1 MGGGLSGMEEAQ
13 LNAPGQPLLVV
24 REITKRFGAL
34 TALDR
39 LSFEVRRNEIFG
51 IAGPNGAGKSTLL
64 NVCAG
69 AIPPDSG
76 QILFD
81 GDRVDGQRP
90 YRLCHRGIGRTFQI
104 PQIFGS
110 LTVRENVEIG
120 ATFGRPFQWSS
131 GSPGDFSVDSLLK
144 MTNLTDLQ
152 DRPAGQVKL
161 LARKMTMLAAVL
173 ATNPRLAFMDEPF
186 AGLNG
191 EEVEVFADLI
201 TRLHDRAGVVFVIIE
216 HKIRALSK
224 LVDRLMIIH
233 FGRCICLDRP
243 EVVVRDPQ
251 VVDVYLGTEFDA

>member
-13 LNAPGQPLLVV
+13 LNAPGRPLLAV
-24 REITKRFGAL
+24 RDITKRFGAL

-39 LSFEVRRNEIFG
+39 LSFDVRRDEIFG

-69 AIPPDSG
+69 TLTPDSG

-81 GDRVDGQRP
+81 GDRIDGQRP
-90 YRLCHRGIGRTFQI
+90 YRLCHKGIGRTFQI

-110 LTVRENVEIG
+110 LTVRENIQVG
-120 ATFGRPFQWSS
+120 ASFGRSS
-131 GSPGDFSVDSLLK
+131 EQGDTVADFAVDSLLE
-144 MTNLTDLQ
+144 MTGLSELQ
-152 DRPAGQVKL
+152 DRPAGRVKL

-173 ATNPRLAFMDEPF
+173 ATNPRLVFMDEPF
-186 AGLNG
+186 AGLNS
-191 EEVEVFADLI
+191 EEVGIFANLI
-201 TRLHDRAGVVFVIIE
+201 IKLHDHAGVVFVVVE